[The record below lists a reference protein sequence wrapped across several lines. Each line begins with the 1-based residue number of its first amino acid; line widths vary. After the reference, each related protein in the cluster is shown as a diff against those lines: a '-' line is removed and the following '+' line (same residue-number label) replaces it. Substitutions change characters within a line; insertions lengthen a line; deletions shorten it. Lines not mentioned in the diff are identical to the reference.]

1 MSGTLRELS
10 PSKRSGQKRW
20 ELRVYVGRDPDKTVR
35 DDDGKVLKQGPPVHV
50 SRVFRGGKREASKA
64 LDALV
69 AETGQERVIGTTATV
84 GKLLDE
90 WLADLE
96 RLGKARSTMETYR
109 THVEKHIRPGL
120 GSIRLDKLTVTDINH
135 YLADLDTVKK
145 LAARTIKLDHAVL
158 SAALTHGV
166 DTDWLKA
173 NPAKRARLKSARGDT
188 SPALTTE
195 QLGKLCRA
203 ALEDDADMATV
214 IALAAISGCRRGEL
228 VGLRWEDIDTEART
242 LRVQRQWVPGEGGQH
257 LTDETKTGKAR
268 TVNIGAA
275 GVELLERYRATK
287 REQIGRDPE
296 GWLLS
301 YNGGP
306 TELRAKSVTEYVSRL
321 AKAQGLPHVHLHTFR
336 HWKQSEMSA
345 RGVDLATAADQGGH
359 SIGVMASTYLHA
371 DDARGAAAGELIAGV
386 VVDALA
392 PDQTTPRDSRQGDP
406 GVIKET

>member
-1 MSGTLRELS
+1 MSGTLRKMN
-10 PSKRSGQKRW
+10 PSKRSGEQRW

-35 DDDGKVLKQGPPVHV
+35 DDDGKVLKQGSPVHV
-50 SRVFRGGKREASKA
+50 SRVFRGGKREAIKA

-90 WLADLE
+90 WLADLK

-120 GSIRLDKLTVTDINH
+120 GSIRLDKLTVTDVNH
-135 YLADLDTVKK
+135 YLADLDRKG
-145 LAARTIKLDHAVL
+145 LAARTIKLDHAIL
-158 SAALTHGV
+158 STALTHGV
-166 DTDWLKA
+166 
-173 NPAKRARLKSARGDT
+173 
-188 SPALTTE
+188 
-195 QLGKLCRA
+195 
-203 ALEDDADMATV
+203 
-214 IALAAISGCRRGEL
+214 
-228 VGLRWEDIDTEART
+228 DTEART

-268 TVNIGAA
+268 TVNIGAP
-275 GVELLERYRATK
+275 GVELLERYWDTK
-287 REQIGRDPE
+287 KAQIGRDPE

-301 YNGGP
+301 YDGGT

-321 AKAQGLPHVHLHTFR
+321 AKEQGLPHVHLHTFR

-359 SIGVMASTYLHA
+359 SIGVMATTYLHA
-371 DDARGAAAGELIAGV
+371 DDTRGAAAGELIAAV

-392 PDQTTPRDSRQGDP
+392 SDRTAPQG
-406 GVIKET
+406 

>member
-1 MSGTLRELS
+1 MSGTLRKMN
-10 PSKRSGQKRW
+10 PSKRSGEQRW

-35 DDDGKVLKQGPPVHV
+35 DDDGKVLKQGSPVHV
-50 SRVFRGGKREASKA
+50 SRVFRGGKREAIKA

-90 WLADLE
+90 WLADLK

-120 GSIRLDKLTVTDINH
+120 GSIRLDKLTVTDVNH
-135 YLADLDTVKK
+135 YLADLDRKG
-145 LAARTIKLDHAVL
+145 LAARTIKLDHAIL
-158 SAALTHGV
+158 STALTHGV
-166 DTDWLKA
+166 DTGWLKA
-173 NPAKRARLKSARGDT
+173 NPAKRARLKSARANT

-228 VGLRWEDIDTEART
+228 CGLRWEDLDTEART

-268 TVNIGAA
+268 TVNIGAP
-275 GVELLERYRATK
+275 GVELLERYWDTK
-287 REQIGRDPE
+287 KAQIGRDPE

-301 YNGGP
+301 YDGGT

-359 SIGVMASTYLHA
+359 SIGVMATTYLHA

-386 VVDALA
+386 VVDALSESPA
-392 PDQTTPRDSRQGDP
+392 TEIPENLSTA
-406 GVIKET
+406 